1 MNEEWGIGG
10 DCGIICYNY
19 RMTKKTIVTAGR
31 KYLDIDAYASM
42 ISYRELLKK
51 TLDGEVLAFSTTKVN
66 QTVPQM
72 LRDLRYRLDEP
83 VDTGGAKF
91 VLVDVSNPDFFDT
104 FVKKDNIVEI
114 IDHHAGY
121 EEFWRANK
129 AVKSQIEPVGA
140 VCTQIYER
148 FVEAGEVSLIDID
161 LAKLLIAGILDNTI
175 NLKSKMTTK
184 RDLRAYSE
192 LKKIGGFGDDFGSEY
207 FLACEK
213 EQMKDLKTAILGDM
227 KTEWVSK
234 LLPEAI
240 GQIIILH
247 HSRITREMLEEVFV
261 DYDRWMINVIS
272 LEEGRSYLYCD
283 GAETLVG
290 LAKLFNKGE
299 GQENLLV
306 LDDFV
311 LRKEIL
317 RRGIEQGG

>member
-1 MNEEWGIGG
+1 MGG

-31 KYLDIDAYASM
+31 KYLDVDAYASM

-51 TLDGEVLAFSTTKVN
+51 TSDNEVLAFSTTKVN
-66 QTVPQM
+66 QTVPPM

-83 VDTGGAKF
+83 VDVDGARF

-104 FVKKDNIVEI
+104 FVNIDSVSEI

-148 FVEAGEVSLIDID
+148 FVEAGEVSLIDCD
-161 LAKLLIAGILDNTI
+161 LAKLLTAGVLDNTI
-175 NLKSKMTTK
+175 NLKSKTTTK

-192 LKKIGGFGDDFGSEY
+192 LKELGGLGDVFRREY
-207 FLACEK
+207 FLACEQ
-213 EQMKDLKTAILGDM
+213 EQMKDLKGAILGDM
-227 KTEWVSK
+227 KAEWVSK

-247 HSRITREMLEEVFV
+247 HNRITQEVLEKVFA
-261 DYDRWMINVIS
+261 DYDKWMINVIS

-283 GAETLVG
+283 GAETLAG
-290 LAKLFNKGE
+290 LAKLFNE
-299 GQENLLV
+299 RESQENLLV

-317 RRGIEQGG
+317 RRGIELGG

>member
-42 ISYRELLKK
+42 ISYRELLRK
-51 TLDGEVLAFSTTKVN
+51 TSDGEVLAFSTTKVN
-66 QTVPQM
+66 QTVPPM
-72 LRDLRYRLDEP
+72 LRDLQYRLDEP

-104 FVKKDNIVEI
+104 FVKKDNIIEI

-121 EEFWRANK
+121 EEFWQVNK

-148 FVEAGEVSLIDID
+148 FVEAGEASLIDSD

-192 LKKIGGFGDDFGSEY
+192 LKKIAASGSDWSNY
-207 FLACEK
+207 Y
-213 EQMKDLKTAILGDM
+213 T
-227 KTEWVSK
+227 S
-234 LLPEAI
+234 
-240 GQIIILH
+240 
-247 HSRITREMLEEVFV
+247 S
-261 DYDRWMINVIS
+261 
-272 LEEGRSYLYCD
+272 
-283 GAETLVG
+283 
-290 LAKLFNKGE
+290 
-299 GQENLLV
+299 
-306 LDDFV
+306 
-311 LRKEIL
+311 
-317 RRGIEQGG
+317 